1 MLISTIFM
9 WVAIAAGFIIA
20 LPSLWLCGQAL
31 WPAAAEKRAQVA
43 AGGNLKSILI
53 GIVPLLITIA
63 IMSKLGKAGLAGVIP
78 LTVLLLWGFASADGL
93 ATFIGRKVWPYLGD
107 ANPWK
112 QTMRGGFVLVGSAL
126 LPMVGWVLVLPLIA
140 VMGWGI
146 SVRSWFVKNET
157 PTVAQP
163 AILA

>member
-31 WPAAAEKRAQVA
+31 WPVAAEKRAQVA
-43 AGGNLKSILI
+43 ASGNWKSLLI

-63 IMSKLGKAGLAGVIP
+63 ILSKAGKAGLAGFLP

-93 ATFIGRKVWPYLGD
+93 ATFVGRKVWPYLHGSS
-107 ANPWK
+107 PWK

-126 LPMVGWVLVLPLIA
+126 LPLVGWILVLPLIA

-146 SVRSWFVKNET
+146 SVRSWFWKSDA
-157 PTVAQP
+157 TVPVAP
-163 AILA
+163 ALA

>member
-31 WPAAAEKRAQVA
+31 WPVAAEKRAQVA
-43 AGGNLKSILI
+43 SSGNWKSLLI
-53 GIVPLLITIA
+53 GVVPLLITIA
-63 IMSKLGKAGLAGVIP
+63 MLSKVGKLGLAGFIP
-78 LTVLLLWGFASADGL
+78 LTVILLWGFVGADGL
-93 ATFIGRKVWPYLGD
+93 ATFVGRKVWPSLRES
-107 ANPWK
+107 NPWK
-112 QTMRGGFVLVGSAL
+112 QTMRGGFILVGSAL

-146 SVRSWFVKNET
+146 SVRSWFVKSNAST
-157 PTVAQP
+157 TSAPLFQA
-163 AILA
+163 

>member
-1 MLISTIFM
+1 MLISTLFM

-31 WPAAAEKRAQVA
+31 WPVAAERRAQVA
-43 AGGNLKSILI
+43 ATGNLKSLLI
-53 GIVPLLITIA
+53 GVVPLLITIA
-63 IMSKLGKAGLAGVIP
+63 MVSKVGKLGLAGFIP
-78 LTVLLLWGFASADGL
+78 LTIILLWGFVGADGL
-93 ATFIGRKVWPYLGD
+93 ATFVGRKVWPSLRES
-107 ANPWK
+107 NPWK

-146 SVRSWFVKNET
+146 CVRSWFVKNES
-157 PTVAQP
+157 PAVAAP
-163 AILA
+163 AIPA

>member
-31 WPAAAEKRAQVA
+31 WPSAAEKRAQVA
-43 AGGNLKSILI
+43 STGNFKSMLI

-63 IMSKLGKAGLAGVIP
+63 LLSKLGKAGLAGVIP
-78 LTVLLLWGFASADGL
+78 LTILLLWGFASADGL
-93 ATFIGRKVWPYLGD
+93 ATFIGRKVWPYL
-107 ANPWK
+107 AASNPWK
-112 QTMRGGFVLVGSAL
+112 QTMRGGFVLVGAAL
-126 LPMVGWVLVLPLIA
+126 LPLVGWVLVLPLIA

-146 SVRSWFVKNET
+146 SVRSWFVK
-157 PTVAQP
+157 P
-163 AILA
+163 AVEAPAVVQA

>member
-31 WPAAAEKRAQVA
+31 WPVAAEKRAQIA
-43 AGGNLKSILI
+43 AKGNFRSLLI

-63 IMSKLGKAGLAGVIP
+63 LLSRIGKAGLAGVLP
-78 LTVLLLWGFASADGL
+78 LTVILLWGFASADGL
-93 ATFIGRKVWPYLGD
+93 ATFIGRNVWPGL
-107 ANPWK
+107 AESKPWK
-112 QTMRGGFVLVGSAL
+112 QTMRGGIVLVGSAL
-126 LPMVGWVLVLPLIA
+126 LPLVGWVLVLPLIA

-146 SVRSWFVKNET
+146 SVRSWFAKRGAEL
-157 PTVAQP
+157 PPVAE
-163 AILA
+163 A

>member
-31 WPAAAEKRAQVA
+31 WPAAAEKRAQIA
-43 AGGNLKSILI
+43 ATGNVKSLIL
-53 GIVPLLITIA
+53 GVVPLLITIA
-63 IMSKLGKAGLAGVIP
+63 LLSKVGKAGLAGFIP
-78 LTVLLLWGFASADGL
+78 LTVLLLWGFACADGL
-93 ATFIGRKVWPYLGD
+93 ATFVGRKVWPNLRES
-107 ANPWK
+107 NPWK

-126 LPMVGWVLVLPLIA
+126 LPLVGWVLVLPLIA

-146 SVRSWFVKNET
+146 SVRSWFWKSSAPAVT
-157 PTVAQP
+157 AQ
-163 AILA
+163 A

>member
-31 WPAAAEKRAQVA
+31 WPSAAEKRAQVA
-43 AGGNLKSILI
+43 STGNIKSLII
-53 GIVPLLITIA
+53 GIIPLLITIA
-63 IMSKLGKAGLAGVIP
+63 ILSKLGKAGLAGVIP
-78 LTVLLLWGFASADGL
+78 LTILLFWGFASADGL
-93 ATFIGRKVWPYLGD
+93 ATFIGRKVWPYL
-107 ANPWK
+107 ASSNPWK

-126 LPMVGWVLVLPLIA
+126 LPLVGWVLVLPLIA

-146 SVRSWFVKNET
+146 SVRSWFVKPRLE
-157 PTVAQP
+157 AP
-163 AILA
+163 AVVQA